1 VLHSCQQSRLV
12 LYSLTAFAGEN
23 IASYPFTYFFW
34 RLCFPAK
41 EGLFLIFFFFCL
53 LGIGNSASLPPF
65 GGVAAKQERK
75 PAVLYLNIVSFL
87 KYLCY
92 NLACAPLFPRL
103 TRVFPLIYTYLEKTT
118 KSTKRYA
125 KSIETYNIVY
135 FIFLI
140 N

>member
-41 EGLFLIFFFFCL
+41 EGLFLIFFFFFCL

-92 NLACAPLFPRL
+92 NLAFAPLFPRL
-103 TRVFPLIYTYLEKTT
+103 NKSLSTNLYLFGKNTKKYKTVR
-118 KSTKRYA
+118 KKY
-125 KSIETYNIVY
+125 
-135 FIFLI
+135 
-140 N
+140 